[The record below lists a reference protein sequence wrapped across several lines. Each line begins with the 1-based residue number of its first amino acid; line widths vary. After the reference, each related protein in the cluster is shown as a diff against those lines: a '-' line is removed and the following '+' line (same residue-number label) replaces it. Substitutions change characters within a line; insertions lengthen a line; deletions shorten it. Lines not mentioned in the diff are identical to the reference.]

1 MPCKNIRIEAKP
13 IRNPFLVTKNP
24 NPKPE
29 ISTKLNFFQYSM
41 DPGTGHCSEETVGS
55 LRQRLNVMREIVKV
69 H

>member
-1 MPCKNIRIEAKP
+1 
-13 IRNPFLVTKNP
+13 
-24 NPKPE
+24 
-29 ISTKLNFFQYSM
+29 M

>member
-1 MPCKNIRIEAKP
+1 MKI
-13 IRNPFLVTKNP
+13 
-24 NPKPE
+24 
-29 ISTKLNFFQYSM
+29 ISFRKIKIQNLRYKQKLNFFQYSM